1 MAYFSLVRSTLDYS
15 ASVWD
20 PHLKKDQTKLEM
32 LNRCSARFVTND
44 YNNTTSVTTML
55 NTLQWPSPD
64 TRREK
69 QCLVLMYKIVHGLVA
84 VPSDKLIPTDGRTR
98 SNHSYKFETISS
110 STSVYKNS
118 FFLLLYQPGTLS
130 RNTLDS
136 FKVYIYK

>member
-1 MAYFSLVRSTLDYS
+1 M
-15 ASVWD
+15 
-20 PHLKKDQTKLEM
+20 
-32 LNRCSARFVTND
+32 ND
-44 YNNTTSVTTML
+44 YNSTTSVTTFML
-55 NTLQWPSPD
+55 NTLQWPSPE
-64 TRREK
+64 TRREN
-69 QCLVLMYKIVHGLVA
+69 QRLVLMYKIVHGLVA